1 MIRKL
6 LLIYLLF
13 QISVN
18 FAQQSY
24 EFDYVLQYNISKQG
38 SSGILQDFYTRY
50 DFINSKDNSYILTV
64 YDSKEKINM
73 QLMLDTGKVYIG
85 DIIRED
91 FFVEAISLKCP
102 KSWYKN
108 NSDYENLKDFQVI
121 NNKDTL
127 INTEVFKRYTVL
139 PLNKKEIKKFNLSP
153 TYYIIDN
160 KYNFNFPVVTPA
172 NVLYRKWKKGEKL
185 PNGVIKEIYQNTK
198 DGKKVILQL
207 AECMPTR
214 KLILIDDKCK

>member
-24 EFDYVLQYNISKQG
+24 EFDYVLQYNISKRG
-38 SSGILQDFYTRY
+38 SSGILEDFYTRY

-73 QLMLDTGKVYIG
+73 QLLLDTGKVYIG
-85 DIIRED
+85 DIIRDD

-102 KSWYKN
+102 KNWYKN

-127 INTEVFKRYTVL
+127 INTEIFKRYTVL

-160 KYNFNFPVVTPA
+160 KYNFNFPVLTPA

-185 PNGVIKEIYQNTK
+185 PNGVVKEIYQNTK